1 MLHLQVM
8 NWYQERQ
15 DRLEDALTNLRE
27 NAELLEKLLKWL
39 EQSEN
44 TLQTRDSRPVPDDI
58 DNINKLLEEHQVY

>member
-1 MLHLQVM
+1 M